1 MASAIMTSTED
12 KKYEIWVGYMTSQPS
27 IGHLE
32 YTLFYN
38 RDAEPSRDDLLR
50 VITPHVLEHYLGGT
64 AEDWLI
70 DSLSPNED
78 GQYVYTFDW
87 KNLDNK
93 ARMCPVM
100 RTTTFRPHL
109 HQTTIVVPQ

>member
-1 MASAIMTSTED
+1 MASSMTYED
-12 KKYEIWVGYMTSQPS
+12 KKYEISVGFMTSQPS

-38 RDAEPSRDDLLR
+38 REAEPSRDDLLQ
-50 VITPHVLEHYLGGT
+50 VITPHVLEIYLGGT
-64 AEDWLI
+64 VEDWLI
-70 DSLSPNED
+70 ETHPLNED

-93 ARMCPVM
+93 ARVCPVM

-109 HQTTIVVPQ
+109 HQTTIVVSQ

>member
-12 KKYEIWVGYMTSQPS
+12 KKYEIWVGYMTSVPA

-38 RDAEPSRDDLLR
+38 RDADPSRDDLLR

-64 AEDWLI
+64 PEDWLI
-70 DSLSPNED
+70 DSLPLNED

-87 KNLDNK
+87 KNLDNNG
-93 ARMCPVM
+93 RMCPVM

-109 HQTTIVVPQ
+109 HQATIVVPQ

>member
-1 MASAIMTSTED
+1 MATVTED
-12 KKYEIWVGYMTSQPS
+12 KKFEISVGYMTSVPAV
-27 IGHLE
+27 GHLE

-50 VITPHVLEHYLGGT
+50 VITPHVLENYLGGT
-64 AEDWLI
+64 VEDWLI
-70 DSLSPNED
+70 DSHPLNGE

-93 ARMCPVM
+93 ARTHPIM
-100 RTTTFRPHL
+100 RTITHRPWL
-109 HQTTIVVPQ
+109 HRATIVVSK

>member
-38 RDAEPSRDDLLR
+38 RNAEPSRDDLLR
-50 VITPHVLEHYLGGT
+50 VITPHVLGNYLGGT

-70 DSLSPNED
+70 ESLPLNED